1 MAGGLITRDDLAYV
15 CGRVTVSDIQLGMR
29 SSGRYYCKWLVK
41 SSYASFSAR
50 LPDKVGALEYSIAE
64 WNTVTTRRPD
74 TRRWSL
80 RVTNTALEPL
90 ALAK

>member
-1 MAGGLITRDDLAYV
+1 MAGGLVTKDDPAYV
-15 CGRVTVSDIQLGMR
+15 CGWVLVFDIQLGMR

-50 LPDKVGALEYSIAE
+50 LLDKVGALEYSIAE
-64 WNTVTTRRPD
+64 WNTVTTSPI
-74 TRRWSL
+74 TRRWS
-80 RVTNTALEPL
+80 RSVTNTALESL